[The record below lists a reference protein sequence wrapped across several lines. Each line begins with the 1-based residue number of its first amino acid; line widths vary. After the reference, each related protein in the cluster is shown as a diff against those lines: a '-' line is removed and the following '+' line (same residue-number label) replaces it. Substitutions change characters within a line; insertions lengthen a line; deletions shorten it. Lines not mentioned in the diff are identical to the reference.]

1 MIINQLSLINRQ
13 EFLDFLYSVDLEF
26 TPPLSNKISFNEYY
40 DKIMEVGNV
49 CCYYANNKVIGLV
62 IFYDNQDIAQITLVA
77 VDPKYRGKGIAS
89 QIIKSVLNE
98 INKPTRI
105 ITWESNIRAIY
116 LYKKLGFEITNIN
129 LNKYNINELIMDKK

>member
-1 MIINQLSLINRQ
+1 MIVNQLLLINRQ
-13 EFLDFLYSVDLEF
+13 EFLDFLHSVDLEF

-49 CCYYANNKVIGLV
+49 CCYYDNNKIIGLV

-89 QIIKSVLNE
+89 KIIKLVLNK

-105 ITWESNIRAIY
+105 ITWESNISAIY
-116 LYKKLGFEITNIN
+116 LYKKLGFKITNIN